1 MHSLYLFEKKGDPFD
16 YRQSFC
22 WTSCHHQPLLDYL
35 WDISG
40 DWERL
45 QGTKTQLC
53 I

>member
-1 MHSLYLFEKKGDPFD
+1 
-16 YRQSFC
+16 
-22 WTSCHHQPLLDYL
+22 LDYL